1 MRQSERWAGRRVAR
15 HARVM
20 VGGAGVWSGGNKLG
34 VPVRSRDRVNGED
47 ELELADG
54 RLGGPEESMI
64 TTSGSPVSLAGFKRS
79 TVITCGVPLT

>member
-1 MRQSERWAGRRVAR
+1 
-15 HARVM
+15 M